1 MPPAEKPRPSVKD
14 IEALVGWIS
23 HRTAAAEAARSAAVL
38 LLLELE
44 SRAGL
49 VSLT

>member
-1 MPPAEKPRPSVKD
+1 MVECPARKLAGFFMRFTIRD
-14 IEALVGWIS
+14 LLWLMAMAGIG
-23 HRTAAAEAARSAAVL
+23 VL